1 MRLARLLHT
10 SSFRLTLLYSG
21 VFALSAVVLFGAVTW
36 LATTFMA
43 RQIDATVANELAE
56 VQADAGGKQGARL
69 AQVIE
74 ELTVRSPGI
83 YYLLQDAQGRV
94 LAGNMPA
101 IDPVRGARVLS
112 PEALPSRGIAGGG
125 IRGRGSVL
133 PDGGYLFV
141 GLSDFEL
148 GAMQQA
154 VTRAFLWGL
163 AATVVLA
170 LAGGLAL
177 SLGVQR
183 RIEAISRASRDIMA
197 GDLKRR
203 MALSGADDE
212 FDHLAASL
220 NAMLDRIEELMQGVV
235 QVSTDIAHDLRT
247 PLSRLR
253 QRLELACHREPTV
266 DGLRAVIDASIRD
279 TDAILDTFSA
289 LLRIAQIE
297 AGTRKAGFAAVALSE
312 LLDGL
317 VETYQP
323 LAEEQGQELRSRV
336 SPGLAVHGDRELLTQ
351 LFVNLLDNAIGHTPR
366 GARIDIAAAAEGG
379 GVRVVVSDTGP
390 GIPAEFRRKVL
401 QRFFRLDASRSTPG
415 SGLGLSLAAVVANLH
430 GAALELEDNAP
441 GLRCVVSFPP

>member
-1 MRLARLLHT
+1 M
-10 SSFRLTLLYSG
+10 
-21 VFALSAVVLFGAVTW
+21 
-36 LATTFMA
+36 
-43 RQIDATVANELAE
+43 
-56 VQADAGGKQGARL
+56 
-69 AQVIE
+69 
-74 ELTVRSPGI
+74 
-83 YYLLQDAQGRV
+83 
-94 LAGNMPA
+94 
-101 IDPVRGARVLS
+101 
-112 PEALPSRGIAGGG
+112 
-125 IRGRGSVL
+125 
-133 PDGGYLFV
+133 
-141 GLSDFEL
+141 
-148 GAMQQA
+148 
-154 VTRAFLWGL
+154 
-163 AATVVLA
+163 
-170 LAGGLAL
+170 
-177 SLGVQR
+177 
-183 RIEAISRASRDIMA
+183 
-197 GDLKRR
+197 
-203 MALSGADDE
+203 
-212 FDHLAASL
+212 
-220 NAMLDRIEELMQGVV
+220 
-235 QVSTDIAHDLRT
+235 STDIAHDLRT

-266 DGLRAVIDASIRD
+266 HGLRAVIDASIRD

-351 LFVNLLDNAIGHTPR
+351 LFVNLIDNAIGHTPR

>member
-1 MRLARLLHT
+1 MRPAKLLRT
-10 SSFRLTLLYSG
+10 SSFRLTLLYSA
-21 VFALSAVVLFGAVTW
+21 VFVLSAAVLFGAVTW

-56 VQADAGGKQGARL
+56 VQADADGMEGARL
-69 AQVIE
+69 ARVID

-83 YYLLQDAQGRV
+83 YYLLQDAQGTV
-94 LAGNMPA
+94 LAGNMPEMR
-101 IDPVRGARVLS
+101 PVPGARVLS
-112 PEALPSRGIAGGG
+112 PEAVPSRAIAGSG
-125 IRGRGSVL
+125 IRGRGKVL
-133 PDGGYLFV
+133 RDGGYLFV

-154 VTRAFLWGL
+154 VTHAFLWGV
-163 AATVVLA
+163 AAAVVLA

-177 SLGVQR
+177 SMGVQR

-203 MALSGADDE
+203 MALSGTDDE

-220 NAMLDRIEELMQGVV
+220 NAMLDRIEELMQGVA

-253 QRLELACHREPTV
+253 QRLELAYHREPTV
-266 DGLRAVIDASIRD
+266 EGLRAVLDASIRD

-297 AGTRKAGFAAVALSE
+297 AGTRKAGFATVALSE
-312 LLDGL
+312 LLEGL

-323 LAEEQGQELRSRV
+323 LAEEKGQELRSRIA
-336 SPGLAVHGDRELLTQ
+336 PGLSVRGDRELLTQ
-351 LFVNLLDNAIGHTPR
+351 LFVNLIDNAIGHTPR
-366 GARIDIAAAAEGG
+366 GTGLDIAVSADGG
-379 GVRVVVSDTGP
+379 AVRVVVADTGP

-415 SGLGLSLAAVVANLH
+415 SGLGLSLAAVIASLH